1 MRPHRRGVDTRIHA
15 LLGTR
20 TAQMVLHTR
29 FSWYLCHTRLVGR
42 LTNRLTNRRINE
54 FMNAGRI
61 SQLICTAA
69 LVASYGCHSSQ
80 QNGGSSGTGA
90 DATSGEQAAAPAQ
103 QAPAPPPPIVVRT
116 GTDIRVTIDQDISST
131 DSNVGDPVSASLA
144 APIVVDGSVVVPQGA
159 RVSGKVTAAKSAGR
173 FKGGAELG
181 ITLTSIEAGGKR
193 YAIRTSTFND
203 AGKGRGKRTA
213 EGAAIGAGAGALIG
227 VLAGHGKGA
236 AIGAGA
242 GGGAGVAGAA
252 LTGDRDV
259 TVAAETRLDFSLTR
273 PLEIQ
278 QK

>member
-1 MRPHRRGVDTRIHA
+1 MKTV
-15 LLGTR
+15 
-20 TAQMVLHTR
+20 
-29 FSWYLCHTRLVGR
+29 RL
-42 LTNRLTNRRINE
+42 
-54 FMNAGRI
+54 
-61 SQLICTAA
+61 SQWICAAA
-69 LVASYGCHSSQ
+69 LVVSYGCHSSQ
-80 QNGGSSGTGA
+80 PNGGSSGTAGTN
-90 DATSGEQAAAPAQ
+90 ATSGEQAAAPVQ

-116 GTDIRVTIDQDISST
+116 GTNVSVTIDQDVSSK

-144 APIVVDGSVVVPQGA
+144 APIVVDGSVVVPQGTK
-159 RVSGKVTAAKSAGR
+159 VSGKVTAAKSAGR
-173 FKGGAELG
+173 FKGGAELA
-181 ITLTSIEAGGKR
+181 ITLTSINVNGKR
-193 YAIRTSTFND
+193 YAIQTSTFSD

-227 VLAGHGKGA
+227 ALAGHGKGA

-259 TVAAETRLDFSLTR
+259 EIAAETKVDFSLTR

>member
-1 MRPHRRGVDTRIHA
+1 MKP
-15 LLGTR
+15 
-20 TAQMVLHTR
+20 
-29 FSWYLCHTRLVGR
+29 
-42 LTNRLTNRRINE
+42 RRI
-54 FMNAGRI
+54 
-61 SQLICTAA
+61 SLSICTAA

-80 QNGGSSGTGA
+80 PSGGSPGTA
-90 DATSGEQAAAPAQ
+90 ANPASGEQAAAPAQ
-103 QAPAPPPPIVVRT
+103 QAPAPPPPIVVKT
-116 GTDIRVTIDQDISST
+116 GTNIRVTIDQDVSSK

-144 APIVVDGSVVVPQGA
+144 APITVDGSVVVPQGA
-159 RVSGKVTAAKSAGR
+159 RVSGEVTAAKSAGR
-173 FKGGAELG
+173 FKGAAELG
-181 ITLTSIEAGGKR
+181 ITLTSIQVDGKR
-193 YAIRTSTFND
+193 YQIHTSTFSD

-259 TVAAETRLDFSLTR
+259 TVAAETKLDFSLAR
-273 PLEIQ
+273 ALEIQ